1 MEMTQDLTYPAV
13 QAVPRQ
19 TRWARWISNVFS
31 PPLMI
36 MAGVCLAASSLGTA
50 VAWQWA
56 AQYLL
61 IALVMPISFVTWQ
74 FTRGRIT
81 SIEMHLRSERVQP
94 YLISLLCGLAAWLWL
109 RLGMAPA
116 LLTLLA
122 GVGAVQVALML
133 AVTLFWKISA
143 HSASIAGVVML
154 ALSLFGAVALPLVV
168 LVPAAGWARV
178 SLRRHSLMQ
187 VVAGALLGAGL
198 MALPLW
204 LMA

>member
-1 MEMTQDLTYPAV
+1 MEMTQDLKYPIV
-13 QAVPRQ
+13 QAAPRQ

-36 MAGVCLAASSLGTA
+36 VAGVCLAAGSLGTA
-50 VAWQWA
+50 SAWQWA

-61 IALVMPISFVTWQ
+61 VALVAPTSFVAWQ
-74 FTRGRIT
+74 FIRGRLT
-81 SIEMHLRSERVQP
+81 SIEMHLRSERIQP
-94 YLISLLCGLAAWLWL
+94 YLVSLLCSLAAWLWL

-122 GVGAVQVALML
+122 GVGVVQVALML

-154 ALSLFGAVALPLVV
+154 AVSLFGAIALPLVI
-168 LVPAAGWARV
+168 LVPVVGWARV
-178 SLRRHSLMQ
+178 NLRRHSLMQ
-187 VVAGALLGAGL
+187 VAAGSVLGAGL

-204 LMA
+204 LQ

>member
-1 MEMTQDLTYPAV
+1 MEITQDLTYAALPSDT
-13 QAVPRQ
+13 RQ
-19 TRWARWISNVFS
+19 TRWARWISNLFS

-36 MAGVCLAASSLGTA
+36 VAGVSVAAGYVGTA
-50 VAWQWA
+50 AAWQWA

-61 IALVMPISFVTWQ
+61 IALVLPICFIAWQ
-74 FTRGRIT
+74 FMRGHIL
-81 SIEMHLRSERVQP
+81 SLEMHLRSERVQP
-94 YLISLLCGLAAWLWL
+94 YLVSLLCSLAAWLWL

-116 LLTLLA
+116 LLTVLA
-122 GVGAVQVALML
+122 GVGVVQVALML

-143 HSASIAGVVML
+143 HSASVAGLAML

-168 LVPAAGWARV
+168 LVPAVGWARV
-178 SLRRHSLMQ
+178 NLCRHSLMQ

>member
-1 MEMTQDLTYPAV
+1 MEMTQELTYTAV
-13 QAVPRQ
+13 PAVPRQ
-19 TRWARWISNVFS
+19 TRWARGISNVFS

-36 MAGVCLAASSLGTA
+36 VAGVCLAASSLGTPT
-50 VAWQWA
+50 AWQWA

-61 IALVMPISFVTWQ
+61 VALVLPISFVAWQ
-74 FTRGRIT
+74 FLRGHLT
-81 SIEMHLRSERVQP
+81 SIEMHLRSERLQP
-94 YLISLLCGLAAWLWL
+94 YLVSLLCSLAAWLWL

-122 GVGAVQVALML
+122 GVGVVQVALML

-154 ALSLFGAVALPLVV
+154 AVSLFGMVALPLVV
-168 LVPAAGWARV
+168 LVPAVGWARV
-178 SLRRHSLMQ
+178 NLHRHSLMQ

-204 LMA
+204 LLR